1 MLDDALQTQK
11 RELELRLSET
21 YIERQVPARV
31 EDSDLVK
38 VVLGPR
44 RAGKSF
50 FAMHLLRSFGAFGYV
65 NFDDERLVDL
75 GDTDQLVAAIDSIYG
90 SPRYL
95 LLDEIQ
101 NLSRWE
107 LFVNRLQRQGYRLFI
122 TGSNAH
128 LLSRELATHLTG
140 RHIPILIFP
149 FSFAEYVNAQDRE
162 LTQTEKAQSLRDY
175 LEMGGLPEPLL
186 KGIDRGAY
194 LATLWDSVLYK
205 DIVRRHRI
213 RSVQGMDDLALYFLS
228 NTASEYS
235 FRTLA
240 NVTRCKSFHTV
251 EKYVGHLEEAFL
263 FFSLKRFSWKVREQ
277 SRSPKKVYCVDNGFV
292 TSKGFQFS
300 SNVGKL
306 CENLVA
312 IELKKRELQG
322 RSEVFFW
329 KNPQQEEVDFVV
341 KKGRQIDQLIQVCW
355 EMRSEKTRDREVR
368 ALLKASR
375 DLDCG
380 NLLVLTDTK
389 EGEEQVEWFGI
400 SKKVQF
406 LPLWKW
412 FLGVDVIN
420 SSQSSR

>member
-1 MLDDALQTQK
+1 MLDDVLLTQK
-11 RELELRLSET
+11 RELEQRLSET
-21 YIERQVPARV
+21 YVERQVPAQV
-31 EDSDLVK
+31 QDSDLIK

-50 FAMHLLRSFGAFGYV
+50 FAMHLLNSFGPFGYV
-65 NFDDERLVDL
+65 NFDDERLVGL
-75 GDTDQLVAAIDSIYG
+75 SDTDQLVTAIDSVYG
-90 SPRYL
+90 SPRHL

-149 FSFAEYVNAQDRE
+149 FSFAEYVNAQNRE
-162 LTQTEKAQSLRDY
+162 LTQTEKAQALHDY
-175 LEMGGLPEPLL
+175 LEAGGLPEPLL
-186 KGIDRGAY
+186 KGIDRGPY

-205 DIVRRHRI
+205 DIVRRYRI

-228 NTASEYS
+228 NIASEYS
-235 FRTLA
+235 FRTLSS
-240 NVTRCKSFHTV
+240 VTRCKSVHTV
-251 EKYVGHLEEAFL
+251 EKYVSHLEEAFL

-312 IELKKRELQG
+312 IELKRRELQG

-329 KNPQQEEVDFVV
+329 RNPQQEEVDFVV

-355 EMRSEKTRDREVR
+355 EMQSEKTRDREVR

-375 DLDCG
+375 DLSCH
-380 NLLVLTDTK
+380 NLLVLTGTT
-389 EGEEQVEWFGI
+389 ESEEEVEWFGI
-400 SKKVQF
+400 RERVRS

-412 FLGVDVIN
+412 LLGADGG
-420 SSQSSR
+420 S